1 MPTIYR
7 KTAKGHAEMATRAHR
22 LVPRLRQLLIVV
34 DGQRSDDDLRRMIAQ
49 QADEALQALVDGGF
63 IEAISTRTPAPAA
76 AARPAATAPV
86 APTAAAP
93 LAPAGAD
100 ARTGFGEQIK
110 RDAVRTLTDQLGP
123 MAESLAMRIEKARD
137 ADELRPLLEQG
148 HRYIRELRGSFAA
161 TAFADRFLADRTIA

>member
-1 MPTIYR
+1 MPTVYR

-22 LVPRLRQLLIVV
+22 LVPRLRQMLIVV
-34 DGQRSDDDLRRMIAQ
+34 DSQRSDDELRRMIAQ

-63 IEAISTRTPAPAA
+63 IEATSTRAPAPVKPVAAAPAAPAA
-76 AARPAATAPV
+76 AAAPV
-86 APTAAAP
+86 GT
-93 LAPAGAD
+93 GAR
-100 ARTGFGEQIK
+100 AGFGEQFK

-148 HRYIRELRGSFAA
+148 HRYLRELRGSFAA
-161 TAFADRFLADRTIA
+161 TAFADRFLADRTTA

>member
-22 LVPRLRQLLIVV
+22 LAPRLRQMLIVV
-34 DGQRSDDDLRRMIAQ
+34 DGHRSDDDLRRMIAQ
-49 QADEALQALVDGGF
+49 QADEALRALVDGGF
-63 IEAISTRTPAPAA
+63 IEAISTRAPAPARPAA
-76 AARPAATAPV
+76 AAAV
-86 APTAAAP
+86 APSAAAP
-93 LAPAGAD
+93 SASAPAGAGTR
-100 ARTGFGEQIK
+100 AGFGEQFK

-148 HRYIRELRGSFAA
+148 HRYLRELRGSFAA
-161 TAFADRFLADRTIA
+161 TAFADRFLADRATA

>member
-22 LVPRLRQLLIVV
+22 LAPRLRQMLIVV

-49 QADEALQALVDGGF
+49 QADEALRALVDGGF
-63 IEAISTRTPAPAA
+63 IEAISTRAPAPARPAAAVVAAPAA
-76 AARPAATAPV
+76 AAPSAS
-86 APTAAAP
+86 
-93 LAPAGAD
+93 APAGAGGG
-100 ARTGFGEQIK
+100 AGFGEQLK

-148 HRYIRELRGSFAA
+148 HRYLRELRGSFAA
-161 TAFADRFLADRTIA
+161 TAFADRFLADRTTA